1 MFDDKIQDLAI
12 AVLKITASD
21 IYYGVNGAEKDVLDG
36 GCDFW
41 FEVTGYTQ
49 SSERFIELSKK
60 TRPSYK
66 KPAKRFLTK

>member
-12 AVLKITASD
+12 AVLKIAASD
-21 IYYGVNGAEKDVLDG
+21 IYYGVCGAEQDVLNG

-41 FEVTGYTQ
+41 FDLTGYEQ
-49 SSERFIELSKK
+49 SKEKFIELSKK